1 VIEKYTTTNKLDIH
15 EVKGSP
21 AVERQSP
28 LDTDVIG
35 DNTCSAADLELEEM
49 VTDSPTEEIT
59 ASNLA
64 AVRVEIEKVAE
75 RQRKITGTIQ
85 IPQPPEIVWQ
95 VLTDYEGLADFIPNL
110 AQSRRL
116 EHPSGGIRV
125 EQIGSQRLMK
135 MNFSVRVVLDLE
147 ESFPKE
153 INFEMV
159 EGDLKAFS
167 GAWLLDSCSDAGKA
181 GTNLCYRILV
191 HPKITMPVG
200 IIEQRLS
207 QDLKANLVAIRDRVI
222 SIT

>member
-1 VIEKYTTTNKLDIH
+1 MIEKYNTTN
-15 EVKGSP
+15 
-21 AVERQSP
+21 A
-28 LDTDVIG
+28 IG
-35 DNTCSAADLELEEM
+35 DNICSAADLELDEM
-49 VTDSPTEEIT
+49 VTDSPTEEFT

-64 AVRVEIEKVAE
+64 AVQVEIEKVAE
-75 RQRKITGTIQ
+75 RQRQITGTIQ
-85 IPQPPEIVWQ
+85 IPQPPEVVWQ

-116 EHPSGGIRV
+116 EHPRGGIRV

-147 ESFPKE
+147 ESFPDK
-153 INFEMV
+153 ISFEMV

-167 GAWLLDSCSDAGKA
+167 GSWLLTSCDAA
-181 GTNLCYRILV
+181 GVCGTSLCYGILV
-191 HPKITMPVG
+191 HPKLTMPVG

-207 QDLKANLVAIRDRVI
+207 QDLKSNLVAIRDRAI